1 MKVNAQLIYRRKQ
14 LAAELSYIF
23 PVVEVKYDLLVQFLR
38 ALISVRLMN
47 FALYLWRRHVR
58 LELEQFLRGRQPF

>member
-23 PVVEVKYDLLVQFLR
+23 PVVEVKYKLLIQFLH
-38 ALISVRLMN
+38 ASISARLTN
-47 FALYLWRRHVR
+47 FSLC
-58 LELEQFLRGRQPF
+58 Q